1 MEASLFQSTYI
12 NEKLSRLFL
21 LFYSTII
28 IHCKS
33 KFNLRNYDLF
43 HIIFFFIY
51 ILKNRTEVL
60 INYNFQKIN
69 SCNNKNIGIFSVTK
83 FSWYLKT
90 FIIKQNKNIYF
101 FSVININLLI
111 LMNKNSD
118 ITTYTKKINTQNIN
132 NSKQNNR

>member
-12 NEKLSRLFL
+12 NEKLIRLFL
-21 LFYSTII
+21 LFYSNII

-43 HIIFFFIY
+43 HIIFFLIY